1 MIFES
6 LINLGL
12 NFKTFFEVVEVTA
25 ANMMAMKGVNKKQIS
40 KQKNKQK
47 HFCLQDHLWNKK
59 FQSFSTSKTNPISKG
74 QNFLKVSLF
83 LKILGP

>member
-25 ANMMAMKGVNKKQIS
+25 ANMMAMKAVNKKQIS
-40 KQKNKQK
+40 KQKKKTETLLPSRSSLEQK
-47 HFCLQDHLWNKK
+47 VPK
-59 FQSFSTSKTNPISKG
+59 FF
-74 QNFLKVSLF
+74 NFKNQPDF
-83 LKILGP
+83 